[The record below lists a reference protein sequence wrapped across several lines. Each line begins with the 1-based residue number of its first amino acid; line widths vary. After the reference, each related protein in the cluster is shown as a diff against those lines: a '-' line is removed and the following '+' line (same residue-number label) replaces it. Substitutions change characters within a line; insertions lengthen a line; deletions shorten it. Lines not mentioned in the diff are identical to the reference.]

1 MMTVQ
6 VNHAMQDPRFT
17 RIEAAAYLGVL
28 PKTLS
33 NWASTGR
40 YQLKFHKVGGRVIY
54 LKSDLDKWIASRG
67 TTQAGCIVK
76 EAITGVEGDGAND
89 CLVIEKDNGKRGE
102 WRPLTVLMTDEQFK
116 KFEAARGS
124 FQQKTGFEIGMSPF
138 AARAMELGLAELL
151 QR

>member
-6 VNHAMQDPRFT
+6 VSHSIQDPRLT
-17 RIEAAAYLGVL
+17 RAEAADYLGVL
-28 PKTLS
+28 PKTLA

-76 EAITGVEGDGAND
+76 EATTGVEGDVVND
-89 CLVIEKDNGKRGE
+89 YLVSEKDNSKRGE

-151 QR
+151 QK